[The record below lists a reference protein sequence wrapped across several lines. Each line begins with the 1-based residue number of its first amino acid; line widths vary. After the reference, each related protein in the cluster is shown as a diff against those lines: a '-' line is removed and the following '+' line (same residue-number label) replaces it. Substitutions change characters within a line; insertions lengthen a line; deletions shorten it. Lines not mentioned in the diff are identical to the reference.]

1 MQDNATEVTA
11 AGIARLAGVG
21 RAAVSNWR
29 RRHADFPKP
38 VGGTETSPSFALAE
52 VEAWLRKQGK
62 LAEVPLRERVWQ
74 QLAGHPEGPL
84 TALVHT
90 GCVLLLI
97 QERPTVWL
105 DASAGSDA
113 RLAAML
119 PGALEKVLT
128 PRVGGVRGRGGTG
141 VGGAGAGVRAGAGAG
156 VAAGAGGCVNAAF
169 GRAGVNAASERAGA
183 SGAFGQSGVNGPS
196 HTPAV
201 NAGFASPGVNSGAG
215 SAGVN
220 SESGSAGVNSES
232 GSAGGNSGSA
242 ASGVNSGRS
251 ASDVNADL
259 TVPAVNPEPTA
270 PGVNSAPTQPAV
282 NTASSAPTVNTP
294 PTVHNEPPAHNDPSS
309 HGGSPVSNASAV
321 HNRPTVHS
329 PALGTP
335 NSPITPAAT
344 TPTPTPALTTPT
356 GPQLLPSVP
365 LLRGAAELAAEI
377 GARQTFEFLLGRHLD
392 ANPRQYTLTPAELA
406 GLMADL
412 AGPARTVLDP
422 ACGTGALLRAVDPR
436 PGQEL
441 YAQDSA
447 PELAA
452 LSALRLA
459 LHSRATVRAAVGDTL
474 RADAHPGLLA
484 DAVLCHPPFNER
496 NWGHDELAYDPRWEY
511 GFPARTESELAWVQH
526 ALARLT
532 DGGTAVL
539 LMPPAAASRRSGR
552 RIRADL
558 LRRGALRA
566 VAALPVGAAPPY
578 NIPLH
583 LWVLRRPDRTPAAP
597 EVLLVDTGRFAGEAR
612 GGPDWG
618 AVREAVLDAWRAF
631 AREGRLAERP
641 GLARSVPV
649 IELLDDDVDLAPARH
664 LPPAAVADGAEQL
677 TRVRERLGATLR
689 LTADLTPP
697 PADPAPPARWPL
709 TTVGELARGGALVM
723 RTGGNGGHARVPV
736 LTDHDVLAG
745 TSPSGTLPESEEEAV
760 LTEPGDVVVPV
771 LGGGAVA
778 RVIDE
783 ATGGAALGRNLVL
796 LRPDRTA
803 LDPWFLAGFLRGTAN
818 NRQAS
823 SYASTATRLD
833 VRRLH
838 LPRLPL
844 EEQRRYGARFRA
856 LDEFERALRHAS
868 RLGEQLVRGMYDG
881 LTDGTVAPD

>member
-52 VEAWLRKQGK
+52 VEAWLRRQGK

-74 QLAGHPEGPL
+74 QLAGHPEGPVA
-84 TALVHT
+84 ALAHA

-97 QERPTVWL
+97 HDRPTVWL
-105 DASAGSDA
+105 EVSAGSDE

-119 PGALEKVLT
+119 PEALRQVIVT
-128 PRVGGVRGRGGTG
+128 RFGGGSDS
-141 VGGAGAGVRAGAGAG
+141 GAG
-156 VAAGAGGCVNAAF
+156 
-169 GRAGVNAASERAGA
+169 GA
-183 SGAFGQSGVNGPS
+183 SGAGAVNSASGRGPVNAPSGRDSVNAPSGRDSVNGLS
-196 HTPAV
+196 AQATVSGQTGQGAV
-201 NAGFASPGVNSGAG
+201 NSGPGRGGVNSG
-215 SAGVN
+215 SAGAAVN
-220 SESGSAGVNSES
+220 ADSGADAVNPASAQGAVNSGSAG
-232 GSAGGNSGSA
+232 SAVNSGSA
-242 ASGVNSGRS
+242 E
-251 ASDVNADL
+251 
-259 TVPAVNPEPTA
+259 PAVNPA
-270 PGVNSAPTQPAV
+270 PGHAAVNPAGHAAVNPAGHAAVNPAPTQ
-282 NTASSAPTVNTP
+282 
-294 PTVHNEPPAHNDPSS
+294 
-309 HGGSPVSNASAV
+309 SPVNQNTRRHANTVGAV
-321 HNRPTVHS
+321 H
-329 PALGTP
+329 
-335 NSPITPAAT
+335 I
-344 TPTPTPALTTPT
+344 PT
-356 GPQLLPSVP
+356 GPEILPSVP
-365 LLRGAAELAAEI
+365 LLRGAAELAAEL

-406 GLMADL
+406 RLMADL
-412 AGPARTVLDP
+412 AGPSRTVLDP
-422 ACGTGALLRAVDPR
+422 ACGTGALLRAVEAR
-436 PGQEL
+436 PEQEL

-447 PELAA
+447 PDLAA
-452 LSALRLA
+452 LTTLRLA
-459 LHSRATVRAAVGDTL
+459 LHTRAVVHGAAGDAL
-474 RADAHPGLLA
+474 RADGHPGLRA

-511 GFPARTESELAWVQH
+511 GFPARNESELAWVQH
-526 ALARLT
+526 ALARLR

-566 VAALPVGAAPPY
+566 VVALPVGAAPPY

-583 LWVLRRPDRTPAAP
+583 LWVLRRPAQTSAQPVAA
-597 EVLLVDTGRFAGEAR
+597 EVLLADAGQFAGEGR
-612 GGPDWG
+612 GGPDWR
-618 AVREAVLDAWRAF
+618 AVQESVLDAWRAF
-631 AREGRLAERP
+631 DRAGTVEEQPGVARA
-641 GLARSVPV
+641 VPV

-664 LPPAAVADGAEQL
+664 LPPPAAADGAEQL
-677 TRVRERLGATLR
+677 TAVRDRLGETLR
-689 LTADLTPP
+689 LTADL
-697 PADPAPPARWPL
+697 APAPAGAAQQTRWPL

-745 TSPSGTLPESEEEAV
+745 TTPSGSLPESDEEAV
-760 LTEPGDVVVPV
+760 LTRPGDVVVPV

-796 LRPDRTA
+796 LRPDPTA

-833 VRRLH
+833 VRRLQ
-838 LPRLPL
+838 LPRLAL
-844 EEQRRYGARFRA
+844 DEQRRYGARFRA
-856 LDEFERALRHAS
+856 LDEFERALRRAS

-881 LTDGTVAPD
+881 LTDGTVTPD

>member
-74 QLAGHPEGPL
+74 QLVGHPEGPL
-84 TALVHT
+84 TALVHA

-97 QERPTVWL
+97 HERPTVWL

-119 PGALEKVLT
+119 PGALEEVLAARLGT
-128 PRVGGVRGRGGTG
+128 ARGRRAGRGGSGASSVNSGSEVPG
-141 VGGAGAGVRAGAGAG
+141 VSAGFGVP
-156 VAAGAGGCVNAAF
+156 
-169 GRAGVNAASERAGA
+169 GVNAASGTAD
-183 SGAFGQSGVNGPS
+183 VNPDS
-196 HTPAV
+196 AAPAVDAARTPPAV
-201 NAGFASPGVNSGAG
+201 NSSTAEQA
-215 SAGVN
+215 
-220 SESGSAGVNSES
+220 
-232 GSAGGNSGSA
+232 
-242 ASGVNSGRS
+242 
-251 ASDVNADL
+251 VNA
-259 TVPAVNPEPTA
+259 
-270 PGVNSAPTQPAV
+270 
-282 NTASSAPTVNTP
+282 P
-294 PTVHNEPPAHNDPSS
+294 P
-309 HGGSPVSNASAV
+309 AV
-321 HNRPTVHS
+321 HNATAVH
-329 PALGTP
+329 GTP
-335 NSPITPAAT
+335 RTPR
-344 TPTPTPALTTPT
+344 TPALRTPT
-356 GPQLLPSVP
+356 GPQLLPSAA
-365 LLRGAAELAAEI
+365 LLRGVAELAAET
-377 GARQTFEFLLGRHLD
+377 GARQAFEFLLGRHLD

-422 ACGTGALLRAVDPR
+422 ACGTGALLRAVDTR
-436 PGQEL
+436 PDQEL

-447 PELAA
+447 PDLAA
-452 LSALRLA
+452 LTALRLA
-459 LHSRATVRAAVGDTL
+459 LHSRAGVRGAAGDTL
-474 RADAHPGLLA
+474 RADAYPELRA

-526 ALARLT
+526 ALARLA
-532 DGGTAVL
+532 DGGSAVL

-566 VAALPVGAAPPY
+566 VIALPAGAAPPY
-578 NIPLH
+578 SIPLH
-583 LWVLRRPDRTPAAP
+583 VWVLRRPDRTPAAP
-597 EVLLVDTGRFAGEAR
+597 EVLLVDTGRFAREGR
-612 GGPDWG
+612 GGPDWP

-631 AREGRLAERP
+631 EHAGRPAERP

-664 LPPAAVADGAEQL
+664 LPPAAAADGAEQL
-677 TRVRERLGATLR
+677 TEVRERLGTTLR
-689 LTADLTPP
+689 LTAELTPP
-697 PADPAPPARWPL
+697 PAAPAPGARWPL
-709 TTVGELARGGALVM
+709 TTIGELARGGALVM
-723 RTGGNGGHARVPV
+723 RAGGNGGHARVPV

-745 TSPSGTLPESEEEAV
+745 TAPSGTLPESEEEAV

-771 LGGGAVA
+771 LGGGSVA

-833 VRRLH
+833 VRRLQ

-844 EEQRRYGARFRA
+844 DEQRRYGARFRA
-856 LDEFERALRHAS
+856 LDEFERALRLAG

-881 LTDGTVAPD
+881 LTDGTVAPG

>member
-52 VEAWLRKQGK
+52 IEAWLRKQGK

-74 QLAGHPEGPL
+74 QLVGHPEGPL

-90 GCVLLLI
+90 GCALLLI
-97 QERPTVWL
+97 HERPTVWL

-119 PGALEKVLT
+119 PGALEQVLT
-128 PRVGGVRGRGGTG
+128 ARFGSVP
-141 VGGAGAGVRAGAGAG
+141 GGANTSSATADPNSGATAAAVNEGFAARDVNGGLGALG
-156 VAAGAGGCVNAAF
+156 VNAGSTA
-169 GRAGVNAASERAGA
+169 AGVNADPSVR
-183 SGAFGQSGVNGPS
+183 GVN
-196 HTPAV
+196 PALTT
-201 NAGFASPGVNSGAG
+201 
-215 SAGVN
+215 
-220 SESGSAGVNSES
+220 
-232 GSAGGNSGSA
+232 
-242 ASGVNSGRS
+242 
-251 ASDVNADL
+251 SDVNSS
-259 TVPAVNPEPTA
+259 P
-270 PGVNSAPTQPAV
+270 PGRP
-282 NTASSAPTVNTP
+282 VNTP
-294 PTVHNEPPAHNDPSS
+294 PVVHNPA
-309 HGGSPVSNASAV
+309 AV
-321 HNRPTVHS
+321 DATPTTT
-329 PALGTP
+329 AGTP
-335 NSPITPAAT
+335 TATPG
-344 TPTPTPALTTPT
+344 TPALRTPT
-356 GPQLLPSVP
+356 SPQLLPSAP
-365 LLRGAAELAAEI
+365 LLRGAAELAVEI
-377 GARQTFEFLLGRHLD
+377 GARQAFEFLLGRHLD

-422 ACGTGALLRAVDPR
+422 ACGTGALLRAVDTR

-447 PELAA
+447 PDLAA
-452 LSALRLA
+452 LTALRLA
-459 LHSRATVRAAVGDTL
+459 LHSRADVRGAAGDTL
-474 RADAHPGLLA
+474 RADAHPELRA

-526 ALARLT
+526 ALARLA

-566 VAALPVGAAPPY
+566 VVALPVGAAPPY

-583 LWVLRRPDRTPAAP
+583 VWVLRRPDRTPASP
-597 EVLLVDTGRFAGEAR
+597 EVLLVDTGRFAGEGR
-612 GGPDWG
+612 GGPDWP
-618 AVREAVLDAWRAF
+618 AVRETVLDAWRAF
-631 AREGRLAERP
+631 ELGGRLAERP

-677 TRVRERLGATLR
+677 TAVRERLGETLR
-689 LTADLTPP
+689 LTAELTPP
-697 PADPAPPARWPL
+697 PAAPAPGGRWPL
-709 TTVGELARGGALVM
+709 TTVGELARGGALMM

-745 TSPSGTLPESEEEAV
+745 TAPSGTLPESEEEAV

-771 LGGGAVA
+771 MGGGSMA
-778 RVIDE
+778 RVIDDV
-783 ATGGAALGRNLVL
+783 TGGAALGRNLVL

-833 VRRLH
+833 VRRLQ

-844 EEQRRYGARFRA
+844 DEQRRYGARFRA

>member
-74 QLAGHPEGPL
+74 QLAGHPEGPV
-84 TALVHT
+84 TALTHA
-90 GCVLLLI
+90 GCALLLI
-97 QERPTVWL
+97 HDRPTAWL
-105 DASAGSDA
+105 EASAGSDE

-119 PGALEKVLT
+119 TGAIEEVLAA
-128 PRVGGVRGRGGTG
+128 RFGGPQRKRGVHRGTA
-141 VGGAGAGVRAGAGAG
+141 GGAASGVHTR
-156 VAAGAGGCVNAAF
+156 AAGDAVSGVHTSAAGGAM
-169 GRAGVNAASERAGA
+169 
-183 SGAFGQSGVNGPS
+183 SGVNSPL
-196 HTPAV
+196 AV
-201 NAGFASPGVNSGAG
+201 NAEQPVHPATGA
-215 SAGVN
+215 
-220 SESGSAGVNSES
+220 
-232 GSAGGNSGSA
+232 SGSA
-242 ASGVNSGRS
+242 A
-251 ASDVNADL
+251 
-259 TVPAVNPEPTA
+259 
-270 PGVNSAPTQPAV
+270 
-282 NTASSAPTVNTP
+282 VNTP
-294 PTVHNEPPAHNDPSS
+294 P
-309 HGGSPVSNASAV
+309 AV
-321 HNRPTVHS
+321 H
-329 PALGTP
+329 TP
-335 NSPITPAAT
+335 S
-344 TPTPTPALTTPT
+344 
-356 GPQLLPSVP
+356 GPQLLPSAP
-365 LLRGAAELAAEI
+365 LLRGVAELAAES

-412 AGPARTVLDP
+412 AGPARTLLDP
-422 ACGTGALLRAVDPR
+422 ACGTGALLRAVTPR
-436 PGQEL
+436 PDQEL

-447 PELAA
+447 PDLAA
-452 LSALRLA
+452 LTALRLA
-459 LHSRATVRAAVGDTL
+459 LHTQATVRGAAGDTL
-474 RADAHPGLLA
+474 RADAYPQLRA

-511 GFPARTESELAWVQH
+511 GFPARNESELAWVQH
-526 ALARLT
+526 ALARLK
-532 DGGTAVL
+532 DDGTAVL

-566 VAALPVGAAPPY
+566 VIALPIGAAPPY

-583 LWVLRRPDRTPAAP
+583 LWVLRRPDRQPAQP
-597 EVLLVDTGRFAGEAR
+597 EVLLADTGQYATEGR
-612 GGPDWG
+612 GGPDWR
-618 AVREAVLDAWRAF
+618 AVRETVLDAWGAFERA
-631 AREGRLAERP
+631 GTLQERP
-641 GLARSVPV
+641 GLARSLPV
-649 IELLDDDVDLAPARH
+649 IDLLDDDVDLAPARH
-664 LPPAAVADGAEQL
+664 LPPPAAADGADAL
-677 TRVRERLGATLR
+677 TAVRERLGETLR

-697 PADPAPPARWPL
+697 PADYAQPAPRWPF

-745 TSPSGTLPESEEEAV
+745 TAPSGALPESDEDAV
-760 LTEPGDVVVPV
+760 LTQPGDVVVPV
-771 LGGGAVA
+771 LGGGSMA
-778 RVIDE
+778 RVIDA
-783 ATGGAALGRNLVL
+783 ATAGAALGRNLVL
-796 LRPDRTA
+796 LRPDPAA

-833 VRRLH
+833 VRRLQ

-844 EEQRRYGARFRA
+844 DEQRRYGARFRT
-856 LDEFERALRHAS
+856 LDDFERALRHAG

-881 LTDGTVAPD
+881 LTDGTVAPG

>member
-52 VEAWLRKQGK
+52 VEAWLRDQGK

-74 QLAGHPEGPL
+74 QLSGHPEGPV
-84 TALVHT
+84 TALTHA

-97 QERPTVWL
+97 HDRPTVWL

-119 PGALEKVLT
+119 PGVLEEVLA
-128 PRVGGVRGRGGTG
+128 PRF
-141 VGGAGAGVRAGAGAG
+141 GAA
-156 VAAGAGGCVNAAF
+156 
-169 GRAGVNAASERAGA
+169 AGVNTSDAAS
-183 SGAFGQSGVNGPS
+183 
-196 HTPAV
+196 
-201 NAGFASPGVNSGAG
+201 SPG
-215 SAGVN
+215 
-220 SESGSAGVNSES
+220 
-232 GSAGGNSGSA
+232 
-242 ASGVNSGRS
+242 
-251 ASDVNADL
+251 
-259 TVPAVNPEPTA
+259 
-270 PGVNSAPTQPAV
+270 AV
-282 NTASSAPTVNTP
+282 NTSP
-294 PTVHNEPPAHNDPSS
+294 
-309 HGGSPVSNASAV
+309 PVSPRAAV
-321 HNRPTVHS
+321 HAP
-329 PALGTP
+329 LGP
-335 NSPITPAAT
+335 E
-344 TPTPTPALTTPT
+344 
-356 GPQLLPSVP
+356 LLPSVP
-365 LLRGAAELAAEI
+365 LLRGAAELAAEL
-377 GARQTFEFLLGRHLD
+377 GARQAFEFLLGRHLD
-392 ANPRQYTLTPAELA
+392 ANPRQYTLTPADLA

-422 ACGTGALLRAVDPR
+422 ACGTGALLRAVTARAD
-436 PGQEL
+436 QEL

-447 PELAA
+447 PELAG
-452 LSALRLA
+452 LTALRLA
-459 LHSRATVRAAVGDTL
+459 LHTRARVHGATGDTL
-474 RADAHPGLLA
+474 RADAHPALRA

-526 ALARLT
+526 ALARLK

-566 VAALPVGAAPPY
+566 VVALPVGAAPPY

-583 LWVLRRPDRTPAAP
+583 LWVLRRPEKAPAQP
-597 EVLLVDTGRFAGEAR
+597 EVLLADTGQFATEGR
-612 GGPDWG
+612 GGPDWR

-631 AREGRLAERP
+631 DRAGTLRERP
-641 GLARSVPV
+641 GLARSLPV
-649 IELLDDDVDLAPARH
+649 IDLLDDDVDLAPARH
-664 LPPAAVADGAEQL
+664 LPPATAADGAGAL
-677 TRVRERLGATLR
+677 TAVRERLGETLR
-689 LTADLTPP
+689 LTTDLTPP
-697 PADPAPPARWPL
+697 PADTAQPARWPL
-709 TTVGELARGGALVM
+709 TTIGELARGGALVM
-723 RTGGNGGHARVPV
+723 RTGGNGGHGRVRV

-745 TSPSGTLPESEEEAV
+745 TAPSGTLPESDEEAV
-760 LTEPGDVVVPV
+760 LVEPGDVVVPV
-771 LGGGAVA
+771 LGGGSMA
-778 RVIDE
+778 RVIDD
-783 ATGGAALGRNLVL
+783 ASGGAALGRSLVL
-796 LRPDRTA
+796 LRPDPTA

-833 VRRLH
+833 VRRLQ

-844 EEQRRYGARFRA
+844 DEQRRYGARFRA
-856 LDEFERALRHAS
+856 LDEFERALRRAG
-868 RLGEQLVRGMYDG
+868 RLGDQLVRGMYDG

>member
-52 VEAWLRKQGK
+52 VENWLRKQGK

-74 QLAGHPEGPL
+74 QLVGHPEGPVAAL
-84 TALVHT
+84 THA

-97 QERPTVWL
+97 HDRPTVWL
-105 DASAGSDA
+105 DVSAGSDE

-119 PGALEKVLT
+119 PGALEEVLT
-128 PRVGGVRGRGGTG
+128 PRFGPVSAVNSR
-141 VGGAGAGVRAGAGAG
+141 RA
-156 VAAGAGGCVNAAF
+156 VNSPRPVNAP
-169 GRAGVNAASERAGA
+169 R
-183 SGAFGQSGVNGPS
+183 
-196 HTPAV
+196 AV
-201 NAGFASPGVNSGAG
+201 NTTDADAARVNTPHADSTRVNTPGTDAPVNTHP
-215 SAGVN
+215 
-220 SESGSAGVNSES
+220 
-232 GSAGGNSGSA
+232 A
-242 ASGVNSGRS
+242 APRPGPHPH
-251 ASDVNADL
+251 
-259 TVPAVNPEPTA
+259 PAA
-270 PGVNSAPTQPAV
+270 QPAV
-282 NTASSAPTVNTP
+282 
-294 PTVHNEPPAHNDPSS
+294 H
-309 HGGSPVSNASAV
+309 
-321 HNRPTVHS
+321 
-329 PALGTP
+329 L
-335 NSPITPAAT
+335 
-344 TPTPTPALTTPT
+344 PT
-356 GPQLLPSVP
+356 GPDLLPSAP
-365 LLRGAAELAAEI
+365 LLRGAAELAAEL

-392 ANPRQYTLTPAELA
+392 ANPRQYTLTPADLA
-406 GLMADL
+406 DLMADL
-412 AGPARTVLDP
+412 AGPVRTVLDP
-422 ACGTGALLRAVDPR
+422 ACGTGALLRAVTARAD
-436 PGQEL
+436 QEL

-452 LSALRLA
+452 LTALRLA
-459 LHSRATVRAAVGDTL
+459 LHTRAVVRAATGDTL
-474 RADAHPGLLA
+474 RADAHPHLHA

-526 ALARLT
+526 ALARLK

-566 VAALPVGAAPPY
+566 VVALPVGAAPPY

-583 LWVLRRPDRTPAAP
+583 LWVLRRPEKAPAQP
-597 EVLLVDTGRFAGEAR
+597 EVLLADTGQFAADGR
-612 GGPDWG
+612 GGPDWRD
-618 AVREAVLDAWRAF
+618 VREAVLDAWRAF
-631 AREGRLAERP
+631 DRAGTLEERP
-641 GLARSVPV
+641 GLARSLPV
-649 IELLDDDVDLAPARH
+649 IDLLDDDVDLAPARH
-664 LPPAAVADGAEQL
+664 LPPPTAADGAEQL
-677 TRVRERLGATLR
+677 TAVRERLGETLR
-689 LTADLTPP
+689 LTADLTPA
-697 PADPAPPARWPL
+697 PADAAHPVRWPL
-709 TTVGELARGGALVM
+709 TTIGELARGGALVL

-745 TSPSGTLPESEEEAV
+745 TAPSGSLPESDEAAV
-760 LTEPGDVVVPV
+760 LVEPGDVVVPV
-771 LGGGAVA
+771 LGGGSMA
-778 RVIDE
+778 RVIDD

-796 LRPDRTA
+796 LRPERTA

-833 VRRLH
+833 VRRLQ

-844 EEQRRYGARFRA
+844 DEQRRYGERFRA
-856 LDEFERALRHAS
+856 LDEFERALRRAG